1 MRTLLLVTMVCLPGA
16 VLAQTEEPAPVA
28 DPTAHRHLGWMFRFD
43 LGPDYLRTS
52 ASQDGG
58 SVSLAGPGV
67 AVGLVIGH
75 AVSEDWLLGLD
86 IWGLSSFSPTLST
99 GGASAG
105 TRGTLSLTGIGL
117 NATHYFMPANAYV
130 SLSPSATVLSM
141 SNGDG
146 DTSASTHV
154 GFGGRLGVGKEWW
167 VGDHWGVGVAGQLA
181 IAVNKD
187 KGGGPTWT
195 SVGGAVLLSAT
206 YN

>member
-28 DPTAHRHLGWMFRFD
+28 DPTAHRHLGWIFRLD
-43 LGPDYLRTS
+43 IGADYLKTS

-58 SVSLAGPGV
+58 SLSLSKPGIAAGIV
-67 AVGLVIGH
+67 LGH

-99 GGASAG
+99 GGGSDG
-105 TRGTLSLTGIGL
+105 TRGTLLLTGFGL
-117 NATHYFMPANAYV
+117 NATHYFMPANVYV

-146 DTSASTHV
+146 GTTPSTHV
-154 GFGGRLGVGKEWW
+154 GFGGRMGVGKEWW
-167 VGDHWGVGVAGQLA
+167 VGDHWGVG
-181 IAVNKD
+181 
-187 KGGGPTWT
+187 
-195 SVGGAVLLSAT
+195 GAVVLSAT